1 LIFFSKIKL
10 VGKSILEATNNHVA
24 GDFALRTR
32 KWLRKAS
39 RSAFRCIRWCIL
51 LGFCI
56 LLYAK
61 LIEPNWI
68 EINSLQLTLPNLAS
82 EFNGYRIVQISDI
95 HRDRWMNTQ
104 RLERIVR
111 LVNQQKPDLI
121 AITGDLV
128 TRNLSHLIP
137 SLTVSLTHFTPKDK
151 TVAVLGNHDY
161 ENDTPAIIKALE
173 KSNIVYLGNTIYSL
187 KRGDAMLH
195 IAGVDDVQMGKSRL
209 DLVMQNLSPKGAAIL
224 LAHEPDF
231 AITSA
236 ATGRFDLQL
245 SGHSHGGQLRLPF
258 MKPPVL
264 PPFAKKYYLGEY
276 RVNNMFLYTNR
287 GLGMTGLHLRLFA
300 RPEITVFTLVAPKY
314 EISYKSPKNKLTADR
329 RG

>member
-1 LIFFSKIKL
+1 MKTRRWLI
-10 VGKSILEATNNHVA
+10 
-24 GDFALRTR
+24 
-32 KWLRKAS
+32 KAS
-39 RSAFRCIRWCIL
+39 RGAFRCMKWFIL
-51 LGFCI
+51 LSFCI

-95 HRDRWMNTQ
+95 HRDQWMNPR
-104 RLERIVR
+104 RLKRIVR
-111 LVNQQKPDLI
+111 LVNQQKPDLV

-128 TRNLSHLIP
+128 TRNLPQLIP
-137 SLTVSLTHFTPKDK
+137 TLTVSLANFTPKDK

-161 ENDTPAIIKALE
+161 ENDTQAIITAL
-173 KSNIVYLGNTIYSL
+173 KQSNIIYLGNDIYTL
-187 KRGDAMLH
+187 KRGNAMLH
-195 IAGVDDVQMGKSRL
+195 IAGVDDVQMGKSCL
-209 DLVMQNLSPKGAAIL
+209 DLVMQQLPQEGAAIL

-231 AITSA
+231 ATTSA

-264 PPFAKKYYLGEY
+264 PPLAKKYYLGEY
-276 RVNNMFLYTNR
+276 QVGNMFLYTNR

-300 RPEITVFTLVAPKY
+300 RPEITVFSLVAPK
-314 EISYKSPKNKLTADR
+314 N
-329 RG
+329 

>member
-1 LIFFSKIKL
+1 M
-10 VGKSILEATNNHVA
+10 
-24 GDFALRTR
+24 
-32 KWLRKAS
+32 KW
-39 RSAFRCIRWCIL
+39 FIL
-51 LGFCI
+51 LSFCI

-95 HRDRWMNTQ
+95 HRDQWMNPR
-104 RLERIVR
+104 RLKRIVR
-111 LVNQQKPDLI
+111 LVNQQKPDLV

-128 TRNLSHLIP
+128 TRNLPQLIP
-137 SLTVSLTHFTPKDK
+137 TLTVSLANFTPKDK

-161 ENDTPAIIKALE
+161 ENDTQAIITAL
-173 KSNIVYLGNTIYSL
+173 KQSNIIYLGNDIYTL
-187 KRGDAMLH
+187 KRGNAMLH
-195 IAGVDDVQMGKSRL
+195 IAGVDDVQMGKSCL
-209 DLVMQNLSPKGAAIL
+209 DLVMQQLPQEGAAIL

-231 AITSA
+231 ATTSA

-264 PPFAKKYYLGEY
+264 PPLAKKYYLGEY
-276 RVNNMFLYTNR
+276 QVGNMFLYTNR

-300 RPEITVFTLVAPKY
+300 RPEITVFSLVAPK
-314 EISYKSPKNKLTADR
+314 N
-329 RG
+329 